1 MTCFVAHPVIN
12 PREFVLIADVLTAS
26 VFTNVARG
34 EAEGNVRH
42 TKTTIAAKVSSGIFG
57 AVKVAIALNAS
68 TIVITEIL
76 VGTVTGV
83 EAWARECLIT
93 ERFAVPTQSNF
104 TRCGWITLR
113 GVGTGFAVEGSAFPK
128 LWVAVKIHA
137 WGAVVVL
144 AAGRAC
150 CSYTASVNTGMS
162 TACTFVNS
170 RVAVVVDTIANFY
183 GAWRAAR
190 AGV

>member
-1 MTCFVAHPVIN
+1 MIPAEDHLIKNSTERILHVCRGVIGIAANADAAISTVGARVACRATGVLWMTSFVANPVIN
-12 PREFVLIADVLTAS
+12 PREFVLIADVLTAG
-26 VFTNVARG
+26 VFTDVARG

-76 VGTVTGV
+76 VCTVTGV

-104 TRCGWITLR
+104 TGCGWITLR
-113 GVGTGFAVEGSAFPK
+113 
-128 LWVAVKIHA
+128 
-137 WGAVVVL
+137 
-144 AAGRAC
+144 
-150 CSYTASVNTGMS
+150 
-162 TACTFVNS
+162 
-170 RVAVVVDTIANFY
+170 
-183 GAWRAAR
+183 
-190 AGV
+190 